1 MGPETR
7 ALEWLRTWLSA
18 LISSR
23 TKSYHTD
30 DPAERRGYDIAA
42 EEVLTAL
49 ARVSDSPQSFV
60 SLIKEVIEAVATP
73 GSDYSDEIQFY
84 ALKHAYWCAGVAIG
98 SLDGFNHWWRKGRRA
113 LDNGRVSSSIARERA
128 TDKNMHQL
136 FVDPA
141 AGDYLIEFSQL
152 IPDTCDVAAANQ
164 IRLDLLERATRSSKD
179 LRRTV
184 AVDQANSF
192 IGGVHEGAW
201 MIVGFLTE
209 HPPVE

>member
-7 ALEWLRTWLSA
+7 AFDWLRTWLST

-23 TKSYHTD
+23 TKSYHTN

-42 EEVLTAL
+42 EKVLTAL
-49 ARVSDSPQSFV
+49 ARVPDSPQSFV
-60 SLIKEVIEAVATP
+60 SLIKEVIEEVATP

-84 ALKHAYWCAGVAIG
+84 ALKHAYWCAGVAMG
-98 SLDGFNHWWRKGRRA
+98 SSDGLNHWWRKGRRA
-113 LDNGRVSSSIARERA
+113 LDNRRVSSSIARKRA

-152 IPDTCDVAAANQ
+152 IPDTCDVATANQ
-164 IRLDLLERATRSSKD
+164 IRRDLLERETRSSKD
-179 LRRTV
+179 FRRTV
-184 AVDQANSF
+184 AVDHANSF

-201 MIVGFLTE
+201 MTVGFLTE
-209 HPPVE
+209 HPPVK